1 MRISSKLEN
10 FVSGY
15 SDIIDMP

>member
-10 FVSGY
+10 FVS
-15 SDIIDMP
+15 S